1 MNAEQQTAD
10 EQMTLWNGTSGRAW
24 VDAQQL
30 LDRLLEPFQDVLIE
44 AIRTGGGNRVL
55 DVGCGTGS
63 TTLAAARLLAGKGTS
78 VGIDISEPMLA
89 VARTRAERESA
100 SAEFICADAQN
111 YAFEPA
117 TVDTIISR
125 FGVMFFADSTAAFA
139 NLRRAAT
146 QGAKLCFIAWRSAAD
161 NPFMTTAERAAA
173 PLLSNI
179 PPRKPDGP
187 GQFAFADPQR
197 VRSILEQ
204 SGWTDIDLR
213 PLDIE
218 CRFPEPELIGYFTR
232 FGPLGQALHHAE
244 ESTRKRLIATV
255 RAAFD
260 RMYSGTKF
268 VSPAPAG
275 WPARAHDLQRN
286 ERRGHRVSSARN
298 PEVAM
303 SSTASSAALVTA
315 LFNDGS
321 GVERAYQAALA
332 RGYSQDEINLVLS
345 EETRLRHFTVD
356 QVPSDL
362 AQKAAEATD
371 EKTSAAKEL
380 GGPTGGTAATLAP
393 AIAAAGTAALLPGL
407 IIAGPVAI
415 ALAAA
420 AAVGVAGGL
429 VGVFTNWG
437 IPKARVE
444 QYEQSIRDGNI
455 LIGVKARSEAD
466 ARELQR
472 EWAAAGGHAVE
483 T

>member
-1 MNAEQQTAD
+1 
-10 EQMTLWNGTSGRAW
+10 
-24 VDAQQL
+24 
-30 LDRLLEPFQDVLIE
+30 
-44 AIRTGGGNRVL
+44 
-55 DVGCGTGS
+55 
-63 TTLAAARLLAGKGTS
+63 
-78 VGIDISEPMLA
+78 
-89 VARTRAERESA
+89 
-100 SAEFICADAQN
+100 
-111 YAFEPA
+111 
-117 TVDTIISR
+117 
-125 FGVMFFADSTAAFA
+125 
-139 NLRRAAT
+139 
-146 QGAKLCFIAWRSAAD
+146 
-161 NPFMTTAERAAA
+161 
-173 PLLSNI
+173 
-179 PPRKPDGP
+179 
-187 GQFAFADPQR
+187 
-197 VRSILEQ
+197 
-204 SGWTDIDLR
+204 
-213 PLDIE
+213 
-218 CRFPEPELIGYFTR
+218 
-232 FGPLGQALHHAE
+232 
-244 ESTRKRLIATV
+244 
-255 RAAFD
+255 
-260 RMYSGTKF
+260 
-268 VSPAPAG
+268 
-275 WPARAHDLQRN
+275 
-286 ERRGHRVSSARN
+286 
-298 PEVAM
+298 M